1 MVDKKKK
8 VTKKNEKNSISV
20 WALSG
25 VGVLLVG
32 AIIWLSIALF
42 NKGDVSDTYRLAK
55 AMANE
60 IKGAGN
66 VSFIENG
73 KDEQYEY
80 SYLDTVAIYTD
91 LVDRNDFTVA
101 IARYNS
107 NAEALKKVQF
117 IKDFNAA
124 GHKRFDNTV
133 VEITSF
139 GERFFSD
146 YTLVV
151 RGKYVFSINNKV
163 KNPVFLVRLAERI
176 VKGFEIKDEGKV
188 DFAKLNTYWTETTK
202 GAIAYV
208 DECYK
213 DILAHTKQEIL
224 SYVDEL
230 GKCKGDE
237 CEEIL
242 IKVKDYA
249 VYPEVRK
256 EVRKVQEKYLAV
268 TKNKAK
274 TVKSIEKALTKLE
287 KKINKKDYDA
297 LVEKISNLTDM
308 YYDQYKTGWQSR
320 LTMVKNRIETKESK
334 ETTKKTTKK
343 KSTKKKTNKR

>member
-8 VTKKNEKNSISV
+8 VTKKNEKKNTLV
-20 WALSG
+20 WILSG

-32 AIIWLSIALF
+32 AIVWLCIALF
-42 NKGDVSDTYRLAK
+42 NKGNVSDTYKMAK

-66 VSFIENG
+66 VTFTEVGPDS
-73 KDEQYEY
+73 DYQY

-91 LVDRNDFTVA
+91 LVDGNEFTVA

-107 NAEALKKVQF
+107 NAEALKKAQF

-124 GHKRFDNTV
+124 GHKKFDNTV
-133 VEITSF
+133 VEITEF
-139 GERFFSD
+139 AERFFND
-146 YTLVV
+146 NIIVV
-151 RGKYVFSINNKV
+151 KGKYIFSINSKI
-163 KNPVFLVRLAERI
+163 KKPVTLVRLAERI
-176 VKGFEIKDEGKV
+176 IKGFDIKDESKV
-188 DFAKLNTYWTETTK
+188 DLAKVNAYWENQTK
-202 GAIAYV
+202 EAITFVNEY
-208 DECYK
+208 YK
-213 DILAHTKQEIL
+213 EVLKATKEEIL
-224 SYVDEL
+224 SYIGEL
-230 GKCKGDE
+230 EKCKGDE

-274 TVKSIEKALTKLE
+274 TVKSIDKALTKLE
-287 KKINKKDYDA
+287 KKINKKDYEA

-308 YYDQYKTGWQSR
+308 YYDQYKSGWQSR
-320 LTMVKNRIETKESK
+320 LSMIKNRIETKESK
-334 ETTKKTTKK
+334 DTTKKTTKK
-343 KSTKKKTNKR
+343 KTNKKKTNKR